1 MRHLLRRAKPADGMN
16 GDQRLFGARRIGAA
30 SSGEFRRDRLGLDQ
44 IAVRHDDAPARG
56 RKRAGDGGADA

>member
-16 GDQRLFGARRIGAA
+16 GDQRLFGTRRIGAA
-30 SSGEFRRDRLGLDQ
+30 SSGSDFR
-44 IAVRHDDAPARG
+44 